1 MFKIDTESLKKL
13 VEINNLLNKLEIRGI
28 SNIEITYNCM
38 IKIQEIIKQIDDSSK
53 NDQGIIIDN
62 TRSNGG

>member
-1 MFKIDTESLKKL
+1 MYKIDTESLKKL

-38 IKIQEIIKQIDDSSK
+38 IKIQEIIKQIDDANK
-53 NDQGIIIDN
+53 NEQGIVIDN
-62 TRSNGG
+62 TRQGG